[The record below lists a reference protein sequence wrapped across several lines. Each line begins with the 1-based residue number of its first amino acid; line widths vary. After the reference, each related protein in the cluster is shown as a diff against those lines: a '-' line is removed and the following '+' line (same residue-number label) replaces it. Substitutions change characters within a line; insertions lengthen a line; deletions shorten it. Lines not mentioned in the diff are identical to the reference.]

1 MKVLFTVFSIIF
13 FLLSGVYTQGI
24 TWEIDKAHTSINFS
38 ISHMVISDVTGKF
51 NQFEGDLITSSDDF
65 SDSQVNIVIKT
76 ASINTDNEQRD
87 GHLRSADFFDAEK
100 YPEITFKSRSFKKT
114 GEKSYRIS
122 GELTM
127 HGKVKEVVFDAKLK
141 GVLKDPWGN
150 TRAGFKATTTID
162 RYDFDIVYNSTL
174 ETGGLLI
181 GKTVAVEVNIEIL
194 ISTFTP

>member
-1 MKVLFTVFSIIF
+1 MKTLFNVLSIVF
-13 FLLSGVYTQGI
+13 FLLTGVYAQGVS
-24 TWEIDKAHTSINFS
+24 WEIDKAHTSINFS

-51 NQFEGDLITSSDDF
+51 IQFDGDVITSSDDF

-76 ASINTDNEQRD
+76 ASIDTDNEQRD

-100 YPEITFKSRSFKKT
+100 YPEITFKSNSFKKT

-122 GELTM
+122 GELAM

-181 GKTVAVEVNIEIL
+181 GKTVDVEVNIEI
-194 ISTFTP
+194 IKKTN

>member
-1 MKVLFTVFSIIF
+1 MNALFTVFSIIF